1 MKPGLHF
8 LSFLLTFP
16 LISGSPFQYN
26 MFQGNPYSA
35 SESRQRNKNWCAYV
49 VHKNVSCAVVGGT
62 ESFAQPAF
70 LPCPPEQ
77 PNCAQ
82 QVIYQTHFRP
92 TYKIGYKIVTELQW
106 RCCPGYQGHDCME
119 VKDMKLLQIE
129 RLPHGSSNSGYSKPQ
144 APNQRTQPQRNHP
157 SAWGGQIRGQTVDR
171 ALEGQGRPQSAQH
184 LEEEVQQLSQM
195 VLDMQARMTDMA
207 SNLRLDFQEDASKM
221 LVTLLNDL
229 KQPASA
235 RGAETESFQVQN
247 FSFGQGTTSLDEVMN
262 KINQVADDLGSRSNT
277 LDDLLDRVNVHDG
290 QIRLLLQTGQNPLS
304 TSQPAPQGSDVDLRA
319 YLDGKINALREE
331 LMEGMEIKMADMKNS
346 CDYKILSVQEQC
358 EGQEANYLSLTELMD
373 SKEGDLRSEIQDL
386 NTKLADLQ
394 KAESA
399 DSHSVLAHLENL
411 ENHLNSSQKTLLE
424 QCLSVGENLQ
434 NKQEETV
441 KNLKETLDDKLASI
455 QDQLITQLTAT
466 NTSFMFMS
474 PNALLKD
481 ISSVKDSV
489 DNLGHKVNG
498 LDRLC
503 SEECKANLTPLENL
517 QKDFQSYKSAV
528 DNIETHVNV
537 QIRDFESMKGQLL
550 SINSSIENVNI
561 ELGDRLDRVEDS
573 ILDVVNHQNLNSSW
587 SQIKEG
593 AMQEAKDLLEL
604 HRAQHQELRQRLDE
618 LGRKVKAEADSCRE
632 TTQDVGEE
640 LTNMDSRIVNV
651 EALCSKLDPI
661 SIILLRMKEG
671 LNKHITGLWTCV
683 NQLNGSVQTHADY
696 IQGLRGTCQTLQN
709 VILKIAGDLQTLTHG
724 SLGKEGASVGPL
736 EAGSPWVSAESFK
749 VSAVPVEPSL
759 QHLPVMETG
768 EAGPPG
774 EMTSELA
781 KGMDVNM
788 MSVQGFAGAPA
799 PPVISTDPLMT
810 SMPLISA
817 TDVNMPQRPPN
828 QKTITASGEK
838 VSFSAGLTLPPF
850 QGEVGIIRFNKV
862 LVNDG
867 GHYDPHTGIFT
878 TPTDGRYLVTA
889 MLAAQRGEKVE
900 AVLSVSNNSIQMLD
914 SAGFSSEAAEPLSQE
929 QCSCSGSTSLSLV
942 VSMKQG
948 DRMGLVLT
956 AGKLA
961 ISDSP
966 QIVSSFS
973 AVLLYG
979 SP

>member
-35 SESRQRNKNWCAYV
+35 PETRQRNKNWCAYV
-49 VHKNVSCAVVGGT
+49 VHKNVSFAVVGGT

-129 RLPHGSSNSGYSKPQ
+129 RLPHASSNSGYSNPQ

-235 RGAETESFQVQN
+235 RGAETESFQVQD

-262 KINQVADDLGSRSNT
+262 KINQVVDDLESRSNT
-277 LDDLLDRVNVHDG
+277 LDDLLGRVNLHDG
-290 QIRLLLQTGQNPLS
+290 QIRLLLETGQNPLS

-399 DSHSVLAHLENL
+399 DSHSVLARLENL

-424 QCLSVGENLQ
+424 QCLFVGENLQ

-455 QDQLITQLTAT
+455 QNQLITQLTAA

-474 PNALLKD
+474 PNALLTD

-528 DNIETHVNV
+528 DNIVTHLNV

-573 ILDVVNHQNLNSSW
+573 ILDVVNHQNMNSSW

-604 HRAQHQELRQRLDE
+604 HRVQHQELRQRLDE

-661 SIILLRMKEG
+661 SISLLRIKEG

-683 NQLNGSVQTHADY
+683 NQLNGTVQTHADY

-709 VILKIAGDLQTLTHG
+709 VILKIAGDLQTPTHG
-724 SLGKEGASVGPL
+724 SPGKEG
-736 EAGSPWVSAESFK
+736 E
-749 VSAVPVEPSL
+749 
-759 QHLPVMETG
+759 
-768 EAGPPG
+768 
-774 EMTSELA
+774 
-781 KGMDVNM
+781 
-788 MSVQGFAGAPA
+788 
-799 PPVISTDPLMT
+799 
-810 SMPLISA
+810 
-817 TDVNMPQRPPN
+817 
-828 QKTITASGEK
+828 
-838 VSFSAGLTLPPF
+838 
-850 QGEVGIIRFNKV
+850 
-862 LVNDG
+862 
-867 GHYDPHTGIFT
+867 
-878 TPTDGRYLVTA
+878 
-889 MLAAQRGEKVE
+889 
-900 AVLSVSNNSIQMLD
+900 LSVLQIRH
-914 SAGFSSEAAEPLSQE
+914 E
-929 QCSCSGSTSLSLV
+929 
-942 VSMKQG
+942 
-948 DRMGLVLT
+948 LT
-956 AGKLA
+956 PK
-961 ISDSP
+961 
-966 QIVSSFS
+966 
-973 AVLLYG
+973 
-979 SP
+979 